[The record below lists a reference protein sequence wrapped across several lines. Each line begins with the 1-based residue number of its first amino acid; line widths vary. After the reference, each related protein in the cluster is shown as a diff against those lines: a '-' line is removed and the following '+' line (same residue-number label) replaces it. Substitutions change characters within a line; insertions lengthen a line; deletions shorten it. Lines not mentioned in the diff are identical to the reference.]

1 MATVEAVLVG
11 AKFVVT
17 QTKLNFMMYKVFHG
31 LEIQI
36 DETQWFVVGWKIFR
50 CVPYNVET
58 VQIVENVIHIKQTCE
73 RKKITRA
80 LYSHIQLHGG

>member
-11 AKFVVT
+11 AKFVVI
-17 QTKLNFMMYKVFHG
+17 QKKLNFMMYKVFHG

-36 DETQWFVVGWKIFR
+36 DETQWSVVGWKIFR